1 MTFEWDENKDR
12 INYWKHGIRFETATR
27 VFADPMRIEMFD
39 VEHSGYEDRF
49 ITIGLVG
56 GCLQVVTVVYT
67 ERDDSIRMISARLA
81 NSKEKELYY
90 GRT

>member
-1 MTFEWDENKDR
+1 
-12 INYWKHGIRFETATR
+12 
-27 VFADPMRIEMFD
+27 MRIEMFD